1 MSETPYT
8 PFTHLPTE
16 ITDAAETLHVFFEKQ
31 GMRGWQYSHVADR
44 RLVDELER
52 DLNAAKAE
60 IADNLA
66 LIKRLHCAISAR
78 MCADDPTDEERV
90 ELVHAWRAAQETID
104 KAKL

>member
-1 MSETPYT
+1 MSDTPYT

-52 DLNAAKAE
+52 ELNAAKAE
-60 IADNLA
+60 IEAMKKAIKTAADSLDGLDKHLHGNLGLFLLLA
-66 LIKRLHCAISAR
+66 L
-78 MCADDPTDEERV
+78 E
-90 ELVHAWRAAQETID
+90 
-104 KAKL
+104 KLQPFLK